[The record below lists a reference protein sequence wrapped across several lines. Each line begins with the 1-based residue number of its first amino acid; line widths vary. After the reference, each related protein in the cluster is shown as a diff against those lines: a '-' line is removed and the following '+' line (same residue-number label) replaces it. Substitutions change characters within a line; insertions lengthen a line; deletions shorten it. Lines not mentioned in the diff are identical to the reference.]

1 MHMNFTAILISTV
14 IPLLIG
20 FVWYHPKTF
29 ANTWMREAEVSEE
42 KIKGRSMGLIFSLT
56 LLLSF
61 FLSFAMEY
69 IVIHQMHVYS
79 IFANDPTMSDPN
91 SELGLMLKDFMEKH
105 GSNFRTFKHGVLHGV
120 IGAIT
125 IALPVIGINALF
137 ERRSFKYV
145 AIHFGYWLVTMAL
158 MGGVICGMV

>member
-1 MHMNFTAILISTV
+1 MQVNFVILLVSAL
-14 IPLLIG
+14 IPLFMG

-91 SELGLMLKDFMEKH
+91 SELGLMLKDFMEKYQFVQKVTVTEN
-105 GSNFRTFKHGVLHGV
+105 GKTFYRYQLTPKKKNGD
-120 IGAIT
+120 
-125 IALPVIGINALF
+125 
-137 ERRSFKYV
+137 
-145 AIHFGYWLVTMAL
+145 
-158 MGGVICGMV
+158 